1 MKLLTNKQQKSY
13 QNTKICYIWNEK
25 FKEKHAKDK
34 KYRKVRDHCHY
45 TGEYSG
51 STHGIFNL
59 KYSLPKET

>member
-45 TGEYSG
+45 
-51 STHGIFNL
+51 
-59 KYSLPKET
+59 KENTVVLHMAYLI